1 MVNIGVIGYG
11 YWGPNLVRN
20 FADCEGAR
28 VVAISDLRAE
38 RRAAAAR
45 QCPGAAVVDDAAA
58 LIADPTV
65 DAVVVA
71 TPITSHYELAKAAL
85 HSAPTSS

>member
-20 FADCEGAR
+20 FADCE
-28 VVAISDLRAE
+28 
-38 RRAAAAR
+38 AAAR